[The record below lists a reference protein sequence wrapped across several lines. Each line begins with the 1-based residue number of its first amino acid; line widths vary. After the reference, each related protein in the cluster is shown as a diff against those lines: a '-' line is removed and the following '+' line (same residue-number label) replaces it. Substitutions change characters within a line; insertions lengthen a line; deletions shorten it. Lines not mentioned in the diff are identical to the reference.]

1 MGPLELMLIV
11 FAQEDQAS
19 AVLKDLMQLEKQRRL
34 KIFDAVVLIK
44 DQNGIT
50 SLKETHDMSA
60 GRGAVVGAVTGGLLG
75 LLAGPAGLVLGAVTG
90 AATGGVAAGK
100 IDLGFSN
107 RFLDDLK
114 RGLKPGRSALL
125 VLVEQDWS
133 EDLALKLATYP
144 GRLFR
149 HTLKENAVRQLGEL

>member
-60 GRGAVVGAVTGGLLG
+60 GRGAVVGAVTGGLL
-75 LLAGPAGLVLGAVTG
+75 GPAGLVLGAVTG